1 MGLMVRLRHV
11 THGAHGEITC
21 DTRAHGEITTCDIW
35 GSWWAYMW
43 HMGLMVRLRHVTP
56 CSLVKVYQHFG
67 RWIGFNL
74 RLNELHLSNL
84 IMRTTKSPKMWANF
98 YQASRCHFP
107 KTKAPPPTTWP
118 RTWCHPNWLQHR
130 QSVPAVTTHIQATAG
145 HTLLHIPARP
155 TVTKHNQARFKYSCL

>member
-107 KTKAPPPTTWP
+107 KTKAPPPHYMAPHLVPSKLTTAPSICASCNHTHSSYSWAHAP
-118 RTWCHPNWLQHR
+118 SHSR
-130 QSVPAVTTHIQATAG
+130 QTNSHQT
-145 HTLLHIPARP
+145 
-155 TVTKHNQARFKYSCL
+155 